1 MRQWKIYKEVKFT
14 FRCCYLPVLLIS
26 LFSYKSSFSQ
36 CPSNLDFESGS
47 FDGWQCYIGIV
58 ESDISVNNIY
68 LNPVPGPVTDRHTM
82 LSSNPGD
89 GLDEYGGFPKNC
101 PNGSGHSIKLG
112 NSLGSGQAEGVSY
125 DFLIPL
131 NADKY
136 RLTYQYA
143 VVIQDPGHTVSEQ
156 PRMQI
161 EIINLTDN
169 VVLNCSSFSF
179 VANNSL
185 PGFQVSPNPGGLTP
199 VLFKDWTSN
208 TVNLDGLQGKNIR
221 FFVKTADCTFQA
233 HFGYAYIDISAEC
246 NSFLSGAKYCSL
258 DTAIDVKAPLGYQSY
273 NWYNAN
279 FTSLL
284 GTSQTLHLAPP
295 PPPGTIVAVELN
307 PFPGYGCRDTLIQ
320 QLDTINVVANAGPD
334 LLPCNLDPVQIGG
347 IPVNGLL
354 YNWTPSTGLSDPN
367 SPNPFVVTDTFIR
380 YQLKVSS
387 PLGGCQSFDSITI
400 SPQHISTTLQLDGK
414 TIFCAGSPNPTILQS
429 ASADSIQWFLNSS
442 PIFNANQQQYT
453 VQQTGEYFA
462 LLYNDNCTEPV
473 NSDKVFVTIDT
484 ARAGIRYQDVR
495 APLNFPVKLQARD
508 FGSAYEWIPSEKLND
523 SRLVSP
529 YFRGITDELYE
540 IRISNSVGCITIDT
554 QLVKTYKKIDI
565 YLPSAFTPNGDGLN
579 DYLRPLLFGFQ
590 KVNYFRVYNR
600 WGQLLFE
607 SASDFP
613 GWDGR
618 FKNQIQDPQTI
629 IWKIEATDLDGKLH
643 QKTGT
648 TILLP

>member
-1 MRQWKIYKEVKFT
+1 MRQRKIYGNAKIT
-14 FRCCYLPVLLIS
+14 IQCCYWSMLLIC
-26 LFSYKSSFSQ
+26 LLAFNKSYSQ

-47 FDGWQCYIGIV
+47 FGGWQCYTGYVI
-58 ESDISVNNIY
+58 SDISVNYIY
-68 LNPVPGPVTDRHTM
+68 LNPSPGPITDRHTM

-112 NSLGSGQAEGVSY
+112 NSLGNGQAEGVSY

-143 VVIQDPGHTVSEQ
+143 VVIQDPGHTLSEQ

-161 EIINLTDN
+161 EIINLTDS

-179 VANNSL
+179 VANSSL
-185 PGFQVSPNPGGLTP
+185 PGFQVSSNPGGPTP
-199 VLFKDWTSN
+199 VLYKDWTSN

-246 NSFLSGAKYCSL
+246 NSILSGAQYCSL
-258 DTAIDVKAPLGYQSY
+258 DSAIDVKAPLGYQSY

-279 FTSLL
+279 FTTLL
-284 GTSQTLHLAPP
+284 STSQNLHLTPP

-307 PFPGYGCRDTLIQ
+307 PFPGYGCRDTLFQ
-320 QLDTINVVANAGPD
+320 QLDTINVVADAGQD
-334 LLPCNLDPVQIGG
+334 LIPCNLNPIQIGG
-347 IPVNGLL
+347 IPVNGLI
-354 YNWTPSTGLSDPN
+354 YSWTPSTGLSDPN
-367 SPNPFVVTDTFIR
+367 SPNPFVVTDTFVR

-387 PLGGCQSFDSITI
+387 PLGGCQSFDFINI
-400 SPQHISTTLQLDGK
+400 SPQLISPALQLDGNK
-414 TIFCAGSPNPTILQS
+414 IFCSDSPDPTILQS
-429 ASADSIQWFLNSS
+429 SSADSVQWYLNGS
-442 PIFNANQQQYT
+442 PIIGGNQQQYT

-462 LLYNDNCTEPV
+462 LLYNNYCTDPV
-473 NSDKVFVTIDT
+473 NSDKVFVAIDT
-484 ARAGIRYQDVR
+484 PRAGTRYQDVR
-495 APLNFPVKLQARD
+495 TPLNFPVKLQARD
-508 FGSAYEWIPSEKLND
+508 FGSAYEWIPADKLND

-529 YFRGITDELYE
+529 YFRGVTDELYE
-540 IRISNSVGCITIDT
+540 IKITNSIGCITVDT

-579 DYLRPLLFGFQ
+579 DYLRPLLLGFQ

>member
-112 NSLGSGQAEGVSY
+112 NSLGNGQAEGVSY

-143 VVIQDPGHTVSEQ
+143 VVIQDPGHTLSEQ

-161 EIINLTDN
+161 EIINLTDS

-179 VANNSL
+179 VANSSL
-185 PGFQVSPNPGGLTP
+185 PGFQVSSNPGGPTP
-199 VLFKDWTSN
+199 VLYKDWTSN

-246 NSFLSGAKYCSL
+246 NSILSGAQYCSL
-258 DTAIDVKAPLGYQSY
+258 DSAIDVKAPLGYQSY

-279 FTSLL
+279 FTTLL
-284 GTSQTLHLAPP
+284 STSQNLHLTPP

-307 PFPGYGCRDTLIQ
+307 PFPGYGCRDTLFQ
-320 QLDTINVVANAGPD
+320 QLDTINVVADAGQD
-334 LLPCNLDPVQIGG
+334 LIPCNLNPIQIGG
-347 IPVNGLL
+347 IPVNGLI
-354 YNWTPSTGLSDPN
+354 YSWTPSTGLSDPN
-367 SPNPFVVTDTFIR
+367 SPNPFVVTDTFVR

-387 PLGGCQSFDSITI
+387 PLGGCQSFDFINI
-400 SPQHISTTLQLDGK
+400 SPQLISPALQLDGNK
-414 TIFCAGSPNPTILQS
+414 IFCSDSPDPTILQS
-429 ASADSIQWFLNSS
+429 SSADSVQWYLNGS
-442 PIFNANQQQYT
+442 PIIGGNQQQYT

-462 LLYNDNCTEPV
+462 LLYNNYCTDPV
-473 NSDKVFVTIDT
+473 NSDKVFVAIDT
-484 ARAGIRYQDVR
+484 PRAGTRYQDVR
-495 APLNFPVKLQARD
+495 TPLNFPVKLQARD
-508 FGSAYEWIPSEKLND
+508 FGSTYEWIPADKLND

-529 YFRGITDELYE
+529 YFRGVTDELYE
-540 IRISNSVGCITIDT
+540 IKITNSIGCITVDT

-579 DYLRPLLFGFQ
+579 DYLRPLLLGFQ

-613 GWDGR
+613 GWDGK
-618 FKNQIQDPQTI
+618 FKKQIQEPQTI
-629 IWKIEATDLDGKLH
+629 IWMVEAIDLDGKLH

-648 TILLP
+648 TLLLP

>member
-1 MRQWKIYKEVKFT
+1 MRQRKIYGNAKIT
-14 FRCCYLPVLLIS
+14 IQCCYWSMLLIC
-26 LFSYKSSFSQ
+26 LLAFNKSYSQ

-47 FDGWQCYIGIV
+47 FGGWQCYTGYVI
-58 ESDISVNNIY
+58 SDISVNYIY
-68 LNPVPGPVTDRHTM
+68 LNPSPGPITDRHTM

-112 NSLGSGQAEGVSY
+112 NSLGNGQAEGVSY

-143 VVIQDPGHTVSEQ
+143 VVIQDPGHTLSEQ

-161 EIINLTDN
+161 EIINLTDS

-179 VANNSL
+179 VANSSL
-185 PGFQVSPNPGGLTP
+185 PGFQVSSNPGGPTP
-199 VLFKDWTSN
+199 VLYKDWTSN

-246 NSFLSGAKYCSL
+246 NSILSGAQYCSL
-258 DTAIDVKAPLGYQSY
+258 DSAIDVKAPLGYQSY

-279 FTSLL
+279 FTTLL
-284 GTSQTLHLAPP
+284 STSQNLHLTPP

-307 PFPGYGCRDTLIQ
+307 PFPGYGCRDTLFQ
-320 QLDTINVVANAGPD
+320 QLDTINVVADAGQD
-334 LLPCNLDPVQIGG
+334 LIPCNLNPIQIGG
-347 IPVNGLL
+347 IPVNGLI
-354 YNWTPSTGLSDPN
+354 YSWTPSTGLSDPN
-367 SPNPFVVTDTFIR
+367 SPNPFVVTDTFVR

-387 PLGGCQSFDSITI
+387 PLGGCQSFDFINI
-400 SPQHISTTLQLDGK
+400 SPQLISPALQLDGNK
-414 TIFCAGSPNPTILQS
+414 IFCSDSPDPTILQS
-429 ASADSIQWFLNSS
+429 SSADSVQWYLNGS
-442 PIFNANQQQYT
+442 PIIGGNQQQYT

-462 LLYNDNCTEPV
+462 LLYNNYCTDPV
-473 NSDKVFVTIDT
+473 NSDKVFVAIDT
-484 ARAGIRYQDVR
+484 PRAGTRYQDVR
-495 APLNFPVKLQARD
+495 TPLNFPVKLQARD
-508 FGSAYEWIPSEKLND
+508 FGSAYEWIPADKLND

-529 YFRGITDELYE
+529 YFRGVTDELYE
-540 IRISNSVGCITIDT
+540 IKITNSIGCITVDT

-579 DYLRPLLFGFQ
+579 DYLRPLLLGFQ

-613 GWDGR
+613 GWDGK
-618 FKNQIQDPQTI
+618 FKKQIQEPQTI
-629 IWKIEATDLDGKLH
+629 IWMVEAIDLDGKLH

-648 TILLP
+648 TLLLP